1 MALATVCPHCNKKFR
16 VASDQLKLRGGIV
29 RCGACNQ
36 VFDGNAALIDLDNPA
51 VPVSPPPPPS
61 DAASDV
67 VSATSASADFDTEVA
82 AIDAQLRARGAAPR
96 QSLDFDAIYDPLGIA
111 PEPEA
116 APMAAPRLQ
125 IDEEIVGFALRDDL
139 HDQHDLHER
148 HERHEQHE
156 RHDLHDKHDKHDKH
170 DPPDRR
176 SATPLEPSGAPL
188 ASQPERRH
196 PALPMRASAVAVFVP
211 LPAPASAL
219 PVALART
226 ARRNA
231 AKRHKA
237 SAAAALAAAQANEP
251 EFVTRSRLQAQTGPW
266 RRMAMGAVSVL
277 LVLVLVAQGLG
288 TFRNVLAVRLPQWK
302 PVLEAGCAV
311 FGCRV
316 ELPAQIDALSIETGE
331 LQALSANRFSYAT
344 LLRNQGSLPQ
354 AWPHLELVLTDA
366 NDKALVRRV
375 FAPADYLPPGV
386 PAATGLGPRSEQAVK
401 LFFELNQLKASGY
414 HIAIFYP

>member
-51 VPVSPPPPPS
+51 VPASVPAPPLG
-61 DAASDV
+61 AASDV
-67 VSATSASADFDTEVA
+67 VSAPSASAAFDADVA
-82 AIDAQLRARGAAPR
+82 AIDAQLRAHSTAPR
-96 QSLDFDAIYDPLGIA
+96 QSLDFDAIYDPLGIP

-116 APMAAPRLQ
+116 SPAAAPRLH

-139 HDQHDLHER
+139 HDQH
-148 HERHEQHE
+148 EQHNQ
-156 RHDLHDKHDKHDKH
+156 HDQ
-170 DPPDRR
+170 PDRR
-176 SATPLEPSGAPL
+176 SPAPPEPSNAPL
-188 ASQPERRH
+188 PTQPERRH
-196 PALPMRASAVAVFVP
+196 PALPMHASAVAVFVP

-231 AKRHKA
+231 AKRQKA
-237 SAAAALAAAQANEP
+237 IAAAALAAARANEP
-251 EFVTRSRLQAQTGPW
+251 EFVKRSRMQAQTGPS
-266 RRMAMGAVSVL
+266 RRLAMGAVSVL
-277 LVLVLVAQGLG
+277 LALVLIAQGLG
-288 TFRNVLAVRLPQWK
+288 TFRNVLAARLPQWK

-354 AWPHLELVLTDA
+354 AWPHLELVLSDA

-386 PAATGLGPRSEQAVK
+386 PPATGLGPRSEQSVK